1 MMDTVNKTRFST
13 AAVAVALS
21 LAAPAAFAQ
30 AGNWPRAD
38 RAPVSLFDPATTGSI
53 GPARPSVRDWNA
65 VDSAKAGNANQPERL
80 VPQYGQTSG
89 GPAY

>member
-1 MMDTVNKTRFST
+1 MKTRFAT

-30 AGNWPRAD
+30 AGNWPHPG
-38 RAPVSLFDPATTGSI
+38 RAPVSVFDPATTGSI
-53 GPARPSVRDWNA
+53 AGARRSVRDWNA
-65 VDSAKAGNANQPERL
+65 VDSAKAGNANQQERL

>member
-1 MMDTVNKTRFST
+1 MKTRLAT
-13 AAVAVALS
+13 AAVAAILS

-30 AGNWPRAD
+30 AGNWPHPG
-38 RAPVSLFDPATTGSI
+38 RAPVSLFDPAVTGSI
-53 GPARPSVRDWNA
+53 GPARGPVRDWNA
-65 VDSAKAGNANQPERL
+65 VDSAKAGNANQQERL

>member
-1 MMDTVNKTRFST
+1 MKTRFAT
-13 AAVAVALS
+13 ATLAVALS

-30 AGNWPRAD
+30 AGNWPHPD
-38 RAPVSLFDPATTGSI
+38 RAPVSAFDDITTGSI
-53 GPARPSVRDWNA
+53 GTRRSVRDWNQ
-65 VDSAKAGNANQPERL
+65 VDSAKAGNANQQERL